1 MTFVSALL
9 QFQQSCW
16 GPRFP
21 GSARRNHDPTAFGH
35 QVERQLQ
42 AAQLSCAELRPQGLA
57 TFRTKGGLAA
67 VGLIVFRLGLI
78 QQNPAFVS
86 LI

>member
-16 GPRFP
+16 GPR
-21 GSARRNHDPTAFGH
+21 SLEARGNHDPTAFGH

-57 TFRTKGGLAA
+57 TFRTTGGLAA

-78 QQNPAFVS
+78 QQNPTFVS